1 MELEPEIIRPG
12 ENSYPSENPNDEEPD
27 LLPEYSHY
35 PDEGC
40 EFAHSCLDCPFPRCI
55 YDEPGGKQ
63 RFIKDLRNK
72 EMLRLYTGGKEIK
85 ELAITFGVSQ
95 RTVQRALKRAKNE

>member
-12 ENSYPSENPNDEEPD
+12 ENSYPSENPNDEPD

-40 EFAHSCLDCPFPRCI
+40 EFAHLLNVHINTVRRCSNSGI
-55 YDEPGGKQ
+55 
-63 RFIKDLRNK
+63 LRA
-72 EMLRLYTGGKEIK
+72 Y
-85 ELAITFGVSQ
+85 
-95 RTVQRALKRAKNE
+95 